1 MYSIDYMLEIVKQR
15 PVPFF
20 LNYVDLKVQRGIVEI
35 SIGGLAQL
43 VRAHA

>member
-1 MYSIDYMLEIVKQR
+1 MMEIVKQR
-15 PVPFF
+15 PKAYF
-20 LNYVDLKVQRGIVEI
+20 LNYVDLKIHRGIVEF